1 MLERESLFLETDLL
15 FRPDFFDALVQG
27 GGGGGTRTHV
37 GRVNPDSSLPGDL
50 VLDVFG
56 GSGSTLIACE
66 QTKRRGRLVE
76 LDAKY
81 CDVIV
86 ERWQNLTDGLARRLS
101 DGAFYNDLVT
111 EDE

>member
-1 MLERESLFLETDLL
+1 MVRRALE
-15 FRPDFFDALVQG
+15 
-27 GGGGGTRTHV
+27 
-37 GRVNPDSSLPGDL
+37 NSSLPGDL

-76 LDAKY
+76 LDPKY

-86 ERWQNLTDGLARRLS
+86 KRWQNLTDGLARRLS
-101 DGAFYNDLVT
+101 DGAYFKDLVT
-111 EDE
+111 DDE

>member
-1 MLERESLFLETDLL
+1 M
-15 FRPDFFDALVQG
+15 
-27 GGGGGTRTHV
+27 
-37 GRVNPDSSLPGDL
+37 
-50 VLDVFG
+50 
-56 GSGSTLIACE
+56 IACE